1 MGRINANGVDLNRD
15 FPDRLEDERT
25 ILLKS
30 RSRQPETAALINWI
44 KTEPFVLSANFH
56 GGAVVASYPYDNS
69 MYVKLRGLK
78 TAFALCGWFSY
89 HLVGGS

>member
-25 ILLKS
+25 VLMKS
-30 RSRQPETAALINWI
+30 RSRQPETAAIMNWI
-44 KTEPFVLSANFH
+44 KSEPFVLSANFH

-69 MYVKLRGLK
+69 MYVKSVGR
-78 TAFALCGWFSY
+78 TFVCGWFSY
-89 HLVGGS
+89 RESIFSE